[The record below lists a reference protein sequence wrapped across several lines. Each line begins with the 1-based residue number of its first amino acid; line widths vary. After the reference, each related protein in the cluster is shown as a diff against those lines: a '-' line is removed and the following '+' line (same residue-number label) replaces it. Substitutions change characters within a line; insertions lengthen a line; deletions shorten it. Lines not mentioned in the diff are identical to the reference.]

1 VGSDFNASPLV
12 VGEIKIDAASML
24 GDTNV
29 DRSFRSVKLSS
40 GFQMIDGHP
49 DYVRAEGVASRLVM
63 LTSQPGSKVGA
74 PNGPGLSVSIAA
86 ISANAIPVAVWNS
99 TVLAA
104 RLMSTWV
111 VLI

>member
-1 VGSDFNASPLV
+1 
-12 VGEIKIDAASML
+12 
-24 GDTNV
+24 
-29 DRSFRSVKLSS
+29 
-40 GFQMIDGHP
+40 MIDGRP
-49 DYVRAEGVASRLVM
+49 DHVGAEGVATRLVM

-86 ISANAIPVAVWNS
+86 ISANAIPVVAVWNS